1 MINGSLPECVF
12 NKRVTER
19 RDMDE
24 ITRHRRK
31 IKSSMVH
38 GTFSKI
44 FVDRIEEIVER
55 NTRQLL
61 DLVRV
66 GDRKRHLGIRGDGY

>member
-1 MINGSLPECVF
+1 MF
-12 NKRVTER
+12 KKHVTER
-19 RDMDE
+19 RDTDDMNG
-24 ITRHRRK
+24 HGRK

-44 FVDRIEEIVER
+44 FVDRIEEVVER